1 MMSYHTTLRARP
13 AGRARLRPAKWA
25 VFVGLAVLA
34 SLLCLVLSD
43 LPARWLVV
51 VDPPGPADAA
61 VVMAGDVG
69 YERTATAASLV
80 RSGQVRLL
88 VVTGGE
94 PGPGDSAESLRA
106 RALALG
112 VPADRIR
119 METVS
124 HSTREALLAV
134 APLLRREGVR
144 SIALVSSPYH
154 QRRAVLTARKALPD
168 LVVRSCPASPTFWSP
183 HGWWREPGSRRI
195 VLAEYGKLLYYAARG
210 WL

>member
-1 MMSYHTTLRARP
+1 M
-13 AGRARLRPAKWA
+13 
-25 VFVGLAVLA
+25 
-34 SLLCLVLSD
+34 LLFSD

-51 VDPPGPADAA
+51 VDPPGPVDAA

-69 YERTATAASLV
+69 YERTATAARLLQA
-80 RSGQVRLL
+80 GQARLL

-106 RALALG
+106 RAIALG

-124 HSTREALLAV
+124 RSTREALLAV
-134 APLLRREGVR
+134 APLLAREGVR

-154 QRRAVLTARKALPD
+154 QRRAVRTARKALPG
-168 LVVRSCPASPTFWSP
+168 LVVRSCPASPSFWSP
-183 HGWWREPGSRRI
+183 RGWWREPGSRRI
-195 VLAEYGKLLYYAARG
+195 VLTEYGKLLYYAAHG